1 MKNSKCSS
9 YQHSQVHVI
18 VRTGTKMSP
27 LFVLIPG
34 NAHSQNLQEGSS
46 QADGHENCSYKTDND
61 LADGIE
67 NGCSGEEAES
77 GFDETSQD
85 WNEEIG
91 SLTDDVLM
99 SKEINVQCE
108 NSKIDDS
115 ENTDSANN
123 KKNSE
128 SSKTHHPKHLHHH
141 HLSWKNALRKAQSLP
156 DPWEKFH
163 IDDSCPT
170 DVAIRHRYNALKKS
184 WVKDEVRIKMEL
196 LVRFRFYFIL
206 IRPLHFIVTY
216 FVHLY

>member
-1 MKNSKCSS
+1 MT
-9 YQHSQVHVI
+9 V
-18 VRTGTKMSP
+18 

-34 NAHSQNLQEGSS
+34 NADPRNLQEGSS
-46 QADGHENCSYKTDND
+46 QCADGRENCSKTDND

-67 NGCSGEEAES
+67 NGYNGEEAES

-91 SLTDDVLM
+91 SLTDDVLT
-99 SKEINVQCE
+99 SEEINVQCE
-108 NSKIDDS
+108 NNKADDL

-123 KKNSE
+123 KKNNE
-128 SSKTHHPKHLHHH
+128 SSKTHHPKHLHHP

-170 DVAIRHRYNALKKS
+170 EVAIRHRYNALKKS

-196 LVRFRFYFIL
+196 LVRFRFYYYLL
-206 IRPLHFIVTY
+206 IRPLYFIVAY
-216 FVHLY
+216 FSHLY